1 MINNKK
7 FPYGRKHFLDVNL
20 GSSAI
25 NLKCVIASVNSQRAQ
40 KLPPTKA
47 LAGNYMVYYD
57 L

>member
-7 FPYGRKHFLDVNL
+7 LPYGRKHFLDVNL